1 MINYELL
8 DLVTLKIL
16 YDEYKIT
23 ERNKREELKKITAE
37 LEIIE
42 SFIDHAS
49 KCIYRAEQF
58 KIIENERKMD

>member
-8 DLVTLKIL
+8 DIVTLKIL
-16 YDEYKIT
+16 FDEYKIT
-23 ERNKREELKKITAE
+23 ERNKREELRKIEAE

-42 SFIDHAS
+42 AFIDHAS

-58 KIIENERKMD
+58 KKIEDERKMD